1 MLIKYCS
8 SLSAYAL
15 KLKSE
20 VVCFLVTFLVAVAT
34 ALLTEI
40 TLGNLSPWPGLC
52 TQASS
57 SSRKY
62 FISGNTGQISEIQ
75 NSLESLDC
83 VPIGEA
89 IFSVSPIIRKEQ

>member
-1 MLIKYCS
+1 M
-8 SLSAYAL
+8 
-15 KLKSE
+15 
-20 VVCFLVTFLVAVAT
+20 AT

-40 TLGNLSPWPGLC
+40 TLGSVLPWPGLC

-57 SSRKY
+57 SSRKD
-62 FISGNTGQISEIQ
+62 FISGNTARISESQ